1 MLSEEV
7 IQMSFLRENNLP
19 KDGNNYPGKFF
30 AEILKLLLAVV
41 GQVKPQI
48 TTDS

>member
-1 MLSEEV
+1 
-7 IQMSFLRENNLP
+7 MSFLRENNLP

-48 TTDS
+48 STDS